1 MWRTMCKSKIHRA
14 TVTDANLHYPG
25 SLTLDRLL
33 MEASDIIPYE
43 RVQVVNVNNG
53 ARFETYVIEGTPG
66 GGQVCL
72 NGAAARCGEPGDLV
86 IVISYAIMDSHEAI
100 GHVPTVV
107 HVDERNKIRSLVREP
122 EKQTG
127 RGAEAQRDSEV
138 EIGK

>member
-25 SLTLDRLL
+25 SLTVDKLL
-33 MEASDIIPYE
+33 MEASDIIAYE

-66 GGQVCL
+66 QGQVCL

-86 IVISYAIMDSHEAI
+86 IIISYATMDNQEAA
-100 GHVPTVV
+100 GHIPTIV
-107 HVDERNKIRSLVREP
+107 HVDEQNQIREVVKEP
-122 EKQTG
+122 EPAVEKGLFTRTG
-127 RGAEAQRDSEV
+127 G
-138 EIGK
+138 